1 MSIDILDVRGSA
13 SQLSLSNSSY
23 SFAFSHNSHT
33 SYYITLFMNCSI
45 LLCLLKE
52 LIQRLQ
58 FYPYCQN
65 LDHNIWYHSKIYQSI
80 LVISCHA
87 QVVQQ
92 YACGL
97 SSMCVVELSI
107 MHMQGEYLLCMHSD
121 RDCLSALDNA
131 IKFPPVISLR
141 NTNYYSYR
149 IKILCS
155 F

>member
-1 MSIDILDVRGSA
+1 MSIDILDVSGSA
-13 SQLSLSNSSY
+13 NQLSLSNSSY
-23 SFAFSHNSHT
+23 SFAFSHSSRT

-52 LIQRLQ
+52 LIQCLQ
-58 FYPYCQN
+58 FYPQCQN
-65 LDHNIWYHSKIYQSI
+65 LDNNIWYHSKIYQSI

-87 QVVQQ
+87 QVIQQ
-92 YACGL
+92 YACGS

-107 MHMQGEYLLCMHSD
+107 MCMQGNVFYV
-121 RDCLSALDNA
+121 RIATGIVFPLSNS
-131 IKFPPVISLR
+131 IKFPPVISHR
-141 NTNYYSYR
+141 NTNYYSDR